1 MPMHCQ
7 SCVDPVLT
15 IGSDVRKVNFVDL
28 YVALDRGDLQ
38 WIGPGMSDW
47 LIGRVLTFG
56 DWLTLFWRIGE
67 SLTDWPR
74 TAILFADS

>member
-1 MPMHCQ
+1 MA
-7 SCVDPVLT
+7 L
-15 IGSDVRKVNFVDL
+15 IDVRKGYSVDL
-28 YVALDRGDLQ
+28 YMVGVALDRGDLQ

-74 TAILFADS
+74 TAILFADW